1 MTNALS
7 VAQARRLV
15 IASQGI
21 YSLSNKGA
29 KHTRSKNLAGAN
41 GVTQVLH
48 RLSYAQIDTISVV
61 QRAHHHVLWSRLRHY
76 KTDDLAEA
84 VAQKSVFEYWSHAA
98 AYLPMR
104 DFRFSLPRKQ
114 ELAAGGEHWYKKDP
128 QQAAYVLDAIREQG
142 PMMARD
148 FKQERSIKNPGWGDR
163 KPAKQALER
172 LFMEGELMIVRRDNF
187 QKVFDLTERVLP
199 SDVNTSM
206 PTPIEFIDYLIFS
219 CLNAHGFANAQQ
231 IGYLRKGMKGQ
242 VASRCHELA
251 LDGRIEEV
259 KFAGQAFYAL
269 PNFKERVEQSM
280 PRTKVKILS
289 PFDNLVIQRRR
300 LLEIFDFD
308 YQIECY
314 VPADKRKYGYFV
326 LPILQGSNFIAR
338 LDARVNRKT
347 AELSLLG
354 LWFECSP
361 KTNQVDRV
369 MTAISDFAHFNNAR
383 FDPNTQPDFVVAK
396 HSSS

>member
-1 MTNALS
+1 
-7 VAQARRLV
+7 
-15 IASQGI
+15 
-21 YSLSNKGA
+21 
-29 KHTRSKNLAGAN
+29 
-41 GVTQVLH
+41 
-48 RLSYAQIDTISVV
+48 
-61 QRAHHHVLWSRLRHY
+61 
-76 KTDDLAEA
+76 
-84 VAQKSVFEYWSHAA
+84 
-98 AYLPMR
+98 
-104 DFRFSLPRKQ
+104 
-114 ELAAGGEHWYKKDP
+114 
-128 QQAAYVLDAIREQG
+128 
-142 PMMARD
+142 
-148 FKQERSIKNPGWGDR
+148 
-163 KPAKQALER
+163 
-172 LFMEGELMIVRRDNF
+172 
-187 QKVFDLTERVLP
+187 
-199 SDVNTSM
+199 
-206 PTPIEFIDYLIFS
+206 
-219 CLNAHGFANAQQ
+219 
-231 IGYLRKGMKGQ
+231 
-242 VASRCHELA
+242 
-251 LDGRIEEV
+251 
-259 KFAGQAFYAL
+259 
-269 PNFKERVEQSM
+269 M

-369 MTAISDFAHFNNAR
+369 MTAISDFAYFNNAR